1 MSNHSGNY
9 LTILFHYFFCL
20 ILVGLLSFSLTYLLN
35 NDKKDGMKSNLEKT
49 GSLILKQAE
58 NSP

>member
-1 MSNHSGNY
+1 MSNHYGNY
-9 LTILFHYFFCL
+9 LTIVFHYFFYL

-49 GSLILKQAE
+49 GSLVLKQAE

>member
-1 MSNHSGNY
+1 MSDHSSDY
-9 LTILFHYFFCL
+9 VTVLFHYLFYL
-20 ILVGLLSFSLTYLLN
+20 ILVGLVTFGLTYLLN
-35 NDKKDGMKSNLEKT
+35 NDKDYGVKSNLEKT